1 MKSLIKSVSFVLIL
15 VLGILAGCQN
25 PSQSERDSEKTY
37 QPRTQAGKALQSF
50 TNLKIDYSG
59 KAMKIASNYVDMG
72 QTAARSAGGVIDP
85 QEVFESLTGKETRTV
100 PGRNGGTETVTVEQE
115 MEELIGK
122 MKKDMAAAAPDVS
135 ELLTHPSIDPG
146 PEPHTVQVGDQVID
160 GRSAGG
166 AVAIEALKAQL
177 RGEGIEDI
185 QKDLSEFAA
194 EGISEGRGFYL
205 NNTTRWPWGRVNYW
219 FDPHGVSSG
228 LKRDVYRAAAEW
240 TRKTNVNLVE
250 VDGFFERV
258 SASLSGGGYVTIYE
272 RHAGYRSNSHFGA
285 NNGVFSQMNLAN
297 DEDMPTI
304 RHEIG
309 HAIGLQHEH
318 QRPDRDLYLSGAF
331 ASDSNQ
337 AIINRTFN
345 FFHIYFRL
353 TRIRFLFFDFYI
365 WLPVIEFKAGTHNR
379 TTAYDYFS
387 IMHYP
392 TQFPKDDD
400 PRAWKA
406 KRRQVAYIFN
416 DDQGRVVRY
425 EINPGDMVNG
435 YYTAGFIT
443 LLDIQAVNLMYD
455 GH

>member
-1 MKSLIKSVSFVLIL
+1 MKSLIKSVPFVVIL

-25 PSQSERDSEKTY
+25 PSQSERDSEKAY
-37 QPRTQAGKALQSF
+37 QPRTQAGKALQTF

-59 KAMKIASNYVDMG
+59 EAMKIASNYVDMG

-122 MKKDMAAAAPDVS
+122 MKKDMAAASPDVS
-135 ELLTHPSIDPG
+135 ELLTNPSIDPG
-146 PEPHTVQVGDQVID
+146 PAPHTVQVGDQVID

-205 NNTTRWPWGRVNYW
+205 NNTTRWILNTINYR
-219 FDPHGVSSG
+219 FAPGVSIS
-228 LKRDVYRAAAEW
+228 LRRDFKRAAAEW
-240 TRKTNVNLVE
+240 SRKTGVNLVE
-250 VDGFFERV
+250 YDDDFRYAYLGLMGFM
-258 SASLSGGGYVTIYE
+258 GQVTVYE
-272 RHAGYRSNSHFGA
+272 HPANYRSNAHVGA
-285 NNGVFSQMNLAN
+285 NAGLFSQINLRRYA
-297 DEDMPTI
+297 DMPTI

-309 HAIGLQHEH
+309 HIIGLRHEH
-318 QRPDRDLYLSGAF
+318 QRPDRDVYVSGVF
-331 ASDSNQ
+331 SSGSNQ
-337 AIINRTFN
+337 AKIHATFRRLH
-345 FFHIYFRL
+345 FYFRL
-353 TRIRFLFFDFYI
+353 TRIRFLFFDFYL
-365 WLPVIEFKAGTHNR
+365 WLPVIECVTDTHVR

-392 TQFPKDDD
+392 NPFLTKDD

-406 KRRQVAYIFN
+406 KRRQVAYIFDEN
-416 DDQGRVVRY
+416 QGKVVRH
-425 EINPGDMVNG
+425 EIKPGDIIKG
-435 YYTAGFIT
+435 YYATGFIT
-443 LLDIQAVNLMYD
+443 PLDIQAVNRMY
-455 GH
+455 